1 MISWSNPRSAHTRIQ
16 VNQAQHSHRTRT
28 RLYLRK
34 SDEHEAATGM
44 GECVHHIALSRLYW
58 GPNRL
63 ISCPRMTKFAATRG
77 VGAMIV
83 VDILS

>member
-1 MISWSNPRSAHTRIQ
+1 
-16 VNQAQHSHRTRT
+16 
-28 RLYLRK
+28 
-34 SDEHEAATGM
+34 M

-83 VDILS
+83 VDILSWRRRSCKVSVFCDVEQGHVLHKKRVQQRWVLARP